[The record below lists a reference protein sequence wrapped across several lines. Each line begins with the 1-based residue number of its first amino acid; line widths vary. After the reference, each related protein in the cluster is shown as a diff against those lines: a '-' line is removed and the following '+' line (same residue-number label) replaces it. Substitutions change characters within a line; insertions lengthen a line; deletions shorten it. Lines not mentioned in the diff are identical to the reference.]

1 MRALKIAYVFDA
13 VYPFVKGGV
22 ERRIWE
28 VAKRLAE
35 KGHDVHIY
43 GMKYWTEEDT
53 VNREGV
59 SLHGVCRPRELYSG
73 GRRSIKTVLYFTSAV
88 VGPLFRGDF
97 DIIDCSHTPYFPC
110 LGAQLCSTV
119 KGPSLIVTWHEVW
132 GDYWYEYL
140 GSKGVFGK
148 LIERIVSRL
157 GDKVIAV
164 SQSTKSDLRAIG
176 VKGEIEIV
184 PNGVDLEETELSSSV
199 ALPSDV
205 IFAGR
210 LVDIKNVDLLIRSVS
225 RIRRLGEDL
234 SCVVVGDGPER
245 PRLEGLTRELGLQ
258 ANIHFVGFLES
269 RADFMSYMKMSK
281 VMVLPSTREGFGIV
295 VVEANAC
302 GLPVVTVD
310 HPRNAAKDLV
320 VAGENGFVCQLSEED
335 LAGKILLAIENKKAM
350 EDMCREH
357 ARHYGWERIA
367 DQLEDVY
374 KDALLKNG
382 RRTSRSRTAREQ
394 TW

>member
-1 MRALKIAYVFDA
+1 MKIAYVFDA